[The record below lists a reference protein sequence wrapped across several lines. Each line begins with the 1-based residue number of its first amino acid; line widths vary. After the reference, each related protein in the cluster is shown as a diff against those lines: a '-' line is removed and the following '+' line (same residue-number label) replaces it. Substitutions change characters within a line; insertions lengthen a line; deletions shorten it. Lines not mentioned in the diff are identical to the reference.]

1 MTGGRPCDR
10 RSTRGSIAQAAE
22 LLDACR
28 ARGETIVTAESCTGG
43 LVAATLTAIPG
54 SSDVF
59 ERGFV
64 TYANAAKSEM
74 LGVPYW
80 LIERHG
86 AVSED
91 VARAMA
97 GGALTHSQASL
108 AVAVTGIA
116 GPDGGTPEK
125 PVGLVHFAAGA
136 ARRRRSA
143 TRWCCSAISGAPR
156 SGGGASSARSRCS
169 AHCCEASA
177 RAFASIDRIGPRLEG
192 VGIFLHGLVEEAAD
206 QPLEQARAEAIGDIE
221 VDLARPLA

>member
-1 MTGGRPCDR
+1 MIGGPEAYAIAIDARL
-10 RSTRGSIAQAAE
+10 IAQAAE
-22 LLDACR
+22 LLEACR

-43 LVAATLTAIPG
+43 LVAATLTAVPG
-54 SSDVF
+54 SSEVF

-125 PVGLVHFAAGA
+125 PVGLVYFAA
-136 ARRRRSA
+136 ARRDSPIIYEMVLFGHLGRTEIRRRSVERA
-143 TRWCCSAISGAPR
+143 LALL
-156 SGGGASSARSRCS
+156 SS
-169 AHCCEASA
+169 
-177 RAFASIDRIGPRLEG
+177 L
-192 VGIFLHGLVEEAAD
+192 L
-206 QPLEQARAEAIGDIE
+206 
-221 VDLARPLA
+221 

>member
-1 MTGGRPCDR
+1 MTESIEIDAQL
-10 RSTRGSIAQAAE
+10 IAQAAE
-22 LLDACR
+22 LLAACR
-28 ARGETIVTAESCTGG
+28 ARGETLATAESCTGG

-74 LGVPYW
+74 LGVPFW

-97 GGALTHSQASL
+97 GGALTHSHASL

-116 GPDGGTPEK
+116 GPDGGTAEK
-125 PVGLVHFAAGA
+125 PVGLVHFAAGRRDEA
-136 ARRRRSA
+136 IRHECVEFGDLGRAEIRRRSV
-143 TRWCCSAISGAPR
+143 
-156 SGGGASSARSRCS
+156 
-169 AHCCEASA
+169 E
-177 RAFASIDRIGPRLEG
+177 RALSL
-192 VGIFLHGLVEEAAD
+192 LHSL
-206 QPLEQARAEAIGDIE
+206 L
-221 VDLARPLA
+221 